1 MVLPRWLARANRA
14 VTNPLLRSLVGVG
27 WMAEL
32 EHTGRSSNRRYRT
45 VLMVFGRGDAVT
57 VALTYGPGVDWLK
70 NLRAAGGG
78 RLRLGRELLALGPP
92 RRRVRAWAS
101 SSRRARPEL
110 GGKARTRRVRVGTA
124 PSAMVTTQSRL
135 RPETERKSGRS
146 SMMDGSLPIR

>member
-92 RRRVRAWAS
+92 RTLTTAEGLARMPLPVRWFL
-101 SSRRARPEL
+101 PVVGVEDFVEL
-110 GGKARTRRVRVGTA
+110 PMLTRRR
-124 PSAMVTTQSRL
+124 R
-135 RPETERKSGRS
+135 R
-146 SMMDGSLPIR
+146 